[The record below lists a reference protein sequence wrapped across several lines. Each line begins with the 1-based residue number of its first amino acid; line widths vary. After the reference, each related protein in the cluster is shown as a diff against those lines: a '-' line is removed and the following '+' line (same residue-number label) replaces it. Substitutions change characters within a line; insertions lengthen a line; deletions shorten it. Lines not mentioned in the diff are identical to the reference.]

1 MENLLTCY
9 KIADPEGAKAF
20 FDKAEER
27 WQRERGKD
35 IQCANIR
42 AEQLRRAEGLA
53 RENLLTCY
61 TMEDPEADKAFFDKA
76 EERWQREHEKDIKWA
91 NYRAEQL
98 RRAEDL
104 ERQRADKS

>member
-27 WQRERGKD
+27 WQRER
-35 IQCANIR
+35 
-42 AEQLRRAEGLA
+42 
-53 RENLLTCY
+53 
-61 TMEDPEADKAFFDKA
+61 
-76 EERWQREHEKDIKWA
+76 EKDIKWA
-91 NYRAEQL
+91 NYRAEQQ
-98 RRAEDL
+98 RKAEDL